1 MRTQPRFDDL
11 HQWLRWRVN
20 DLAVVHRTA
29 NPGTSMCLIWAHRST
44 EGQQLAYKAGRSKI
58 DGIRRFSLHN
68 YLPSLAADVWVY
80 TNADPDDR
88 DIYENR
94 PPKSEGLRLQL
105 LQRGSLKRWYI
116 PMGKLAEEVGLESGA
131 LWRTFRDGPHVQ
143 VPKIERMKFLQHAL
157 ATKGFDVGPIDGI
170 IGRKTKAAIVEA
182 ERASGINGRLR
193 RGLMPVTPSLWRW
206 LHQESVS

>member
-44 EGQQLAYKAGRSKI
+44 EEQQLAYKAGRSKI

-80 TNADPDDR
+80 TNADPNDR

-94 PPKSEGLRLQL
+94 PPKSEGMKLQL
-105 LQRGSLKRWYI
+105 LQRVFPDR
-116 PMGKLAEEVGLESGA
+116 
-131 LWRTFRDGPHVQ
+131 RNRRQT
-143 VPKIERMKFLQHAL
+143 
-157 ATKGFDVGPIDGI
+157 
-170 IGRKTKAAIVEA
+170 
-182 ERASGINGRLR
+182 RLR
-193 RGLMPVTPSLWRW
+193 SGWRPASSNAC
-206 LHQESVS
+206 QEHLGTL